1 MQIIY
6 FQFKEFYVPSM
17 TLQSI
22 GFKFFAKIMKE
33 VVFFVAQVVLVLTLQ
48 ANLSRNK
55 NRVNSVTL

>member
-22 GFKFFAKIMKE
+22 GFKCFAKIMK